1 MGWLARNSGTDIFT
15 WAWLCRMTKEL
26 QGLYQKYQTNPL
38 KLLMGPLANASV
50 FIPMFFGLKKMG
62 EFVPGEWEVP

>member
-1 MGWLARNSGTDIFT
+1 
-15 WAWLCRMTKEL
+15 MTKEL

-62 EFVPGEWEVP
+62 EFVPGEWEVS